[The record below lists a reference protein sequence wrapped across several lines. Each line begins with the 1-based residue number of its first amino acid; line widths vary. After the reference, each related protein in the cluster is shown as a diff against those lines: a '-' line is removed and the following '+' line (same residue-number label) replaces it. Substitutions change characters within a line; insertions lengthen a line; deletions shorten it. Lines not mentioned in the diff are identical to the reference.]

1 MAVCCLQSRLK
12 ATDILSNGD
21 RRADRIIQLNC
32 NRNSVTPS
40 PTEDYANKL
49 RRGMLSLITLHSC
62 GPRELAQQTY
72 EFHECLHVA
81 WNIYRDET
89 NMQTDASPLYLP

>member
-1 MAVCCLQSRLK
+1 MCCLQSSLK
-12 ATDILSNGD
+12 VTDILSNGD
-21 RRADRIIQLNC
+21 KRADRLVQLNC

-49 RRGMLSLITLHSC
+49 LPTVLCGMLFLITLHSC
-62 GPRELAQQTY
+62 GPRKQTRQTY

-89 NMQTDASPLYLP
+89 NM